1 MKVNKALIL
10 GIDALE
16 YDLVEQWNLKNLKQE
31 EYGKIELPIKEKSYI
46 YTEPATLVIWPC
58 FITGHPPKDNGII
71 SIKTY
76 KQPIKWFVDNVY
88 SKFKVGAYFSSREK
102 IEGFNFRRWVLDTA
116 SKTLSKLNMARMPN
130 RKDLKTSTIFD
141 IDNVRSVHLHVPVY
155 DEDAFPSYRGK
166 EVKAIEDKAYRP
178 IHEMLCLQEFKQRT
192 QEVFHWLERKYEWDL
207 LMQYFFVLDSIQ
219 HVFYNNPKKIAKFYI
234 MFDEFV
240 GKIRQKIDDDTLL
253 LIVSDHG
260 QKKGIHTDY
269 GFYSVNKPLG
279 LKNPKLIDFRW
290 IIEDLLKERKNGGK

>member
-1 MKVNKALIL
+1 MKVNKIIIL

-16 YDLVEQWNLKNLKQE
+16 YDLVEQWDLKNLKQE
-31 EYGKIELPIKEKSYI
+31 EYGKTILPIYSGE
-46 YTEPATLVIWPC
+46 EPNTRIIWPC
-58 FITGHPPKDNGII
+58 FITGKMPHEMGYVTSKVFKPPLQFFINIFLPKIKFIFNPQKDHPTDVITREKN
-71 SIKTY
+71 IKTQFSKKLY
-76 KQPIKWFVDNVY
+76 KI
-88 SKFKVGAYFSSREK
+88 
-102 IEGFNFRRWVLDTA
+102 LD
-116 SKTLSKLNMARMPN
+116 KLDLARKPT
-130 RKDLKTSTIFD
+130 RKDIKFPTIFD
-141 IDNVRSVHLHVPVY
+141 TISKSIHFHIPIY
-155 DEDAFPSYRGK
+155 DEYLPPYSNRVI
-166 EVKAIEDKAYRP
+166 EAIENKAYRP
-178 IHEMLCLQEFKQRT
+178 IFEMQCLQEFKERT
-192 QEVFHWLERKYEWDL
+192 KEVFEYLTRQNEWKL
-207 LMQYFFVLDSIQ
+207 CMQYFWLLDGIQ

-240 GKIRQKIDDDTLL
+240 GKVRQKIDDDTLL